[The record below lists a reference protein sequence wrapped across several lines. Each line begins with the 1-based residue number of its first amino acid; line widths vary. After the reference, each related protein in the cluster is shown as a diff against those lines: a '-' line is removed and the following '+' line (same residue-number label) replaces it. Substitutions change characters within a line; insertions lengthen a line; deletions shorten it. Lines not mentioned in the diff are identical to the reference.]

1 MPHLA
6 HALQTKRVVNDPH
19 DRHEQEADHVAR
31 RVMNSV
37 STDPHPD
44 LAVRSPVAPF
54 APSTGGAPLAPAVR
68 AFMEPRFGVDFSQVR
83 VHTDAQAAQ
92 INEQLQARAFTHQG
106 AIYFGAGQ
114 RPGNDPLTAHELAHV
129 VQQGGGPSAAGGAP
143 PAIQRAIELR
153 PPGRGEASAFG
164 RAQELIDRLNLV
176 SGGLEFRLEGRA
188 LLYTVRDEAALT
200 HFDRQM
206 RAFIDREQLVPM
218 RLLTHRGRVR
228 GAGGT
233 FVPLLADSFIAA
245 YVDLDDLMADDEYS
259 FQSDLLHFLTER
271 FQVRDY
277 ARLIGTDFSAQ
288 FPRAHRAGK
297 DAEAA
302 FLQDLLN
309 DATIR
314 FNYEETRPN
323 GNWVNAFKSNEGY
336 RVFQVVR
343 APGREIAGGEMF
355 VHTRNGR
362 RLTIDEF
369 RAERAAAAP

>member
-1 MPHLA
+1 MASRTAHIHDQQMNSRATKATVAPPVQSQHQLRLALPQPASARLSRGYGTRPPTMPHLA

-228 GAGGT
+228 
-233 FVPLLADSFIAA
+233 LS
-245 YVDLDDLMADDEYS
+245 
-259 FQSDLLHFLTER
+259 
-271 FQVRDY
+271 
-277 ARLIGTDFSAQ
+277 LI
-288 FPRAHRAGK
+288 H
-297 DAEAA
+297 
-302 FLQDLLN
+302 
-309 DATIR
+309 I
-314 FNYEETRPN
+314 
-323 GNWVNAFKSNEGY
+323 
-336 RVFQVVR
+336 
-343 APGREIAGGEMF
+343 
-355 VHTRNGR
+355 
-362 RLTIDEF
+362 
-369 RAERAAAAP
+369 